1 MRVADTPTMTTLA
14 ALFVL
19 IAGLSIASSD
29 LEITE
34 WSLGWSGATV
44 ALMAAS
50 LSYRLGKRWAGPAPV
65 KRPTAVAAASPEE
78 SLRQRLEEL
87 AMPQDEDS
95 AA

>member
-1 MRVADTPTMTTLA
+1 MTTLA
-14 ALFVL
+14 ALLVL
-19 IAGLSIASSD
+19 VAGVSIASSD
-29 LEITE
+29 LGITE

-65 KRPTAVAAASPEE
+65 KRPQAVAAVSPDE

-87 AMPQDEDS
+87 AMPEDVDS